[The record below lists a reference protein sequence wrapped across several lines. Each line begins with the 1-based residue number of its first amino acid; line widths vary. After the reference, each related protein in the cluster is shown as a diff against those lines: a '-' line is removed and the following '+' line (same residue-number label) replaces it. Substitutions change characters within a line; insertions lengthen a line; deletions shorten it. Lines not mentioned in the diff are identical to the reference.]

1 MELQGFE
8 RWLLRS
14 PAWRLMAQR
23 VVLPWAL
30 AAGQLPESGEVL
42 ELGTGGGFNAE
53 VLLRRFPDWRLRAT
67 DYDPAMV
74 ELAARRLGRLGLR
87 ARLEVADA
95 TQLRYP
101 DASFDA
107 VVSILVWHHVENW
120 RAANRELRRVLKP
133 DGRALLADIFGH
145 RVFGPM
151 ERFLTPS
158 VSYSKEQ
165 FLDDLAVAGLE
176 VVSGRSLDGLG
187 ASVILRRS
195 RD

>member
-30 AAGQLPESGEVL
+30 AAGQLPESGEAL

-53 VLLRRFPDWRLRAT
+53 VLLQRFPAWRLRAT

-74 ELAARRLGRLGLR
+74 ELAARRLGRLGFR

-158 VSYSKEQ
+158 VSYSREQ
-165 FLDDLAVAGLE
+165 LLDDLAVAGLE
-176 VVSGRSLDGLG
+176 VVSGRGLDGLG

-195 RD
+195 QD